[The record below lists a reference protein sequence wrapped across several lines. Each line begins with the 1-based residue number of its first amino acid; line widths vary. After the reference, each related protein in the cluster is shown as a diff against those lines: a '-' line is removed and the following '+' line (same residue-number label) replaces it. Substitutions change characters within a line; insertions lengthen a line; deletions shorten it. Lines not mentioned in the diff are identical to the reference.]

1 MGIEALDFPQMWERP
16 SYTQLADI
24 LQTLELSPPIWNHKR
39 RRSEIIEEQE
49 SLASQRKAEVTRY
62 LSSIIKSPLAWID
75 DDEEKEAL
83 WTQAS
88 KRMSERCGRT
98 AMGEVIR
105 SWPFGDGADEFELII
120 REPALTGDSLGF
132 KTWGSSYVLSQH
144 LPHMAETSLFRLFD
158 ETLGQ
163 PRPDVLELGSGTGL
177 LGLAAAALW
186 KVPVALSD
194 LPNIVSNLR
203 ENVAKNTD
211 LVKSRGGSL
220 TVGDLTWGGS
230 EDEIDQTLFGQ
241 LHQFKVCFSLTRRRG
256 GDCRLCY
263 RYMTL
268 THKRALFSNPPGDSR
283 LFLRLIP
290 CTTMI
295 TQPSWPPPSANTWHW
310 APTHAPSSWC
320 RAEMPPP
327 SVSSS
332 RSARPCLTSIRLCS
346 ASRRTSSRAR
356 TTGLRTTR
364 RAKCGAGWAYSV
376 EVVHRCLWS
385 VTQHLCRLGTGFVEC
400 D

>member
-24 LQTLELSPPIWNHKR
+24 LKTLELSPPIWNHKR

-62 LSSIIKSPLAWID
+62 LSSIIKSPLSWIED
-75 DDEEKEAL
+75 DDEKEIL

-98 AMGEVIR
+98 AMGEVVR
-105 SWPFGDGADEFELII
+105 SWPFEDGADEFELII
-120 REPALTGDSLGF
+120 KEPALTGDSLGF

-144 LPHMAETSLFRLFD
+144 LPRMAETSLFRLFD

-177 LGLAAAALW
+177 LGLAAAAFW

-194 LPNIVSNLR
+194 LPNIVPNLR
-203 ENVAKNTD
+203 ENVAKNAE
-211 LVKSRGGSL
+211 LIKSRGGSL

-241 LHQFKVCFSLTRRRG
+241 PNQFKIVLAADPMYDDDHPALLASAISEHLALGSDSRAVVMVPRRDVTTGRLLESFRQAMLDLDTPLFCEEEDELAGQDDWIEDDEAGNVRCWLGVFSRG
-256 GDCRLCY
+256 GSPLP
-263 RYMTL
+263 L
-268 THKRALFSNPPGDSR
+268 
-283 LFLRLIP
+283 
-290 CTTMI
+290 
-295 TQPSWPPPSANTWHW
+295 
-310 APTHAPSSWC
+310 SSD
-320 RAEMPPP
+320 AA
-327 SVSSS
+327 SV
-332 RSARPCLTSIRLCS
+332 
-346 ASRRTSSRAR
+346 
-356 TTGLRTTR
+356 
-364 RAKCGAGWAYSV
+364 V
-376 EVVHRCLWS
+376 
-385 VTQHLCRLGTGFVEC
+385 
-400 D
+400 

>member
-75 DDEEKEAL
+75 NDDEKEAL

-241 LHQFKVCFSLTRRRG
+241 LHQFKIVLAADPMYDDDHPALLASAISQHLALGSDSRAVVMVPRRDATTERLLESFRQAMLDLDTPLFCEQEDELAGQDDWIEDDEAGKVRCWLGVFSRG
-256 GDCRLCY
+256 GSPL
-263 RYMTL
+263 
-268 THKRALFSNPPGDSR
+268 PV
-283 LFLRLIP
+283 
-290 CTTMI
+290 
-295 TQPSWPPPSANTWHW
+295 
-310 APTHAPSSWC
+310 
-320 RAEMPPP
+320 
-327 SVSSS
+327 VSD
-332 RSARPCLTSIRLCS
+332 AASI
-346 ASRRTSSRAR
+346 
-356 TTGLRTTR
+356 
-364 RAKCGAGWAYSV
+364 
-376 EVVHRCLWS
+376 
-385 VTQHLCRLGTGFVEC
+385 
-400 D
+400 

>member
-62 LSSIIKSPLAWID
+62 LSSIIKSPLSWIED
-75 DDEEKEAL
+75 DDEKEIL

-98 AMGEVIR
+98 AMGEVVR

-144 LPHMAETSLFRLFD
+144 LPRMAETSLFRLFD

-163 PRPDVLELGSGTGL
+163 PKPDVLELGSGTGL
-177 LGLAAAALW
+177 LGLAAAAHW

-194 LPNIVSNLR
+194 LPNIVPNLR
-203 ENVAKNTD
+203 ENVAKNTE
-211 LVKSRGGSL
+211 LIKSRGGSL

-241 LHQFKVCFSLTRRRG
+241 SHQFKIVLAADPMYDDDHPALLASAISDHLALGSDSRAVVMVPRRDTTTERLLESFRQAMLDLDTPLFCEEEDELAGQDDWVEDDEAGNVRCWLGVFSRG
-256 GDCRLCY
+256 GSPLP
-263 RYMTL
+263 
-268 THKRALFSNPPGDSR
+268 A
-283 LFLRLIP
+283 
-290 CTTMI
+290 
-295 TQPSWPPPSANTWHW
+295 A
-310 APTHAPSSWC
+310 
-320 RAEMPPP
+320 
-327 SVSSS
+327 
-332 RSARPCLTSIRLCS
+332 
-346 ASRRTSSRAR
+346 ASGGRIS
-356 TTGLRTTR
+356 
-364 RAKCGAGWAYSV
+364 
-376 EVVHRCLWS
+376 
-385 VTQHLCRLGTGFVEC
+385 

>member
-24 LQTLELSPPIWNHKR
+24 LKTLELSPPIWNHKR
-39 RRSEIIEEQE
+39 RRSDIIEEQE
-49 SLASQRKAEVTRY
+49 SLAGQRKAEVTRY
-62 LSSIIKSPLAWID
+62 LSSIIKSPLSWIED
-75 DDEEKEAL
+75 DDEKEIL

-105 SWPFGDGADEFELII
+105 SWPFEDGADEFELII

-144 LPHMAETSLFRLFD
+144 LPRMAETSLFRLFD

-177 LGLAAAALW
+177 LGLAAAAFW

-194 LPNIVSNLR
+194 LPNIVPNLR
-203 ENVAKNTD
+203 ENVAKNAD
-211 LVKSRGGSL
+211 LIKSRGGSL

-241 LHQFKVCFSLTRRRG
+241 PNQFKIVLAADPMYDDDHPALLASAISDHLALGSDSRAVVMVPRRDATTERLLESFRQAMLDLDTPLFCEEEDELAGQDDWVEDDEAGNVRCWLGVFSRG
-256 GDCRLCY
+256 GSPL
-263 RYMTL
+263 
-268 THKRALFSNPPGDSR
+268 
-283 LFLRLIP
+283 
-290 CTTMI
+290 
-295 TQPSWPPPSANTWHW
+295 
-310 APTHAPSSWC
+310 
-320 RAEMPPP
+320 
-327 SVSSS
+327 SVVSD
-332 RSARPCLTSIRLCS
+332 T
-346 ASRRTSSRAR
+346 ASVA
-356 TTGLRTTR
+356 
-364 RAKCGAGWAYSV
+364 V
-376 EVVHRCLWS
+376 
-385 VTQHLCRLGTGFVEC
+385 
-400 D
+400 